1 MLIKLGGA
9 FLAGLRPE
17 GQNLI
22 LIVASNRVLSAIW
35 ARHLKRQDH
44 EVHVVTSQ
52 DDSVAFLCEHEPDV
66 IVLDVMLEDGSAIAT
81 ADFASY
87 RRPNTRI
94 VFVTR
99 STFFADGSLFQHIPN
114 TAAIIPERTNPS
126 DLAEIVAYH
135 GRAS

>member
-1 MLIKLGGA
+1 M
-9 FLAGLRPE
+9 
-17 GQNLI
+17 I
-22 LIVASNRVLSAIW
+22 LIVASNEELSHIW
-35 ARHLKRQDH
+35 ARHLERQGH
-44 EVHVVTSQ
+44 AVHVVTSQ
-52 DDSVAFLCEHEPDV
+52 DEAADFLCTKQPDV
-66 IVLDVMLEDGSAIAT
+66 LVLDVMLEDGSAIAT

-87 RRPNTRI
+87 RRPETRI

-114 TAAIIPERTNPS
+114 TAAIIPERTNPT

>member
-1 MLIKLGGA
+1 M
-9 FLAGLRPE
+9 
-17 GQNLI
+17 I
-22 LIVASNRVLSAIW
+22 LIVASNEELSQIW
-35 ARHLKRQDH
+35 ARHLERQGH

-52 DDSVAFLCEHEPDV
+52 DQAADFLCARKPEV
-66 IVLDVMLEDGSAIAT
+66 LVLDVMLEDGSAIAT

-87 RRPNTRI
+87 RRPETRI

-114 TAAIIPERTNPS
+114 TAAIIPERTNPT

>member
-1 MLIKLGGA
+1 M
-9 FLAGLRPE
+9 
-17 GQNLI
+17 I
-22 LIVASNRVLSAIW
+22 LIVASNSELSQIW
-35 ARHLKRQDH
+35 ASHLERQGH
-44 EVHVVTSQ
+44 GVHVVTSQ
-52 DDSVAFLCEHEPDV
+52 EQAAEFLCSEEPDV
-66 IVLDVMLEDGSAIAT
+66 LVLDVMLEDGSAIAT

-114 TAAIIPERTNPS
+114 TAAIIPERTNPN

>member
-1 MLIKLGGA
+1 M
-9 FLAGLRPE
+9 
-17 GQNLI
+17 I
-22 LIVASNRVLSAIW
+22 LIVASNEELSSVW
-35 ARHLKRQDH
+35 ARHLERQH
-44 EVHVVTSQ
+44 YGVHVVTSQ
-52 DDSVAFLCEHEPDV
+52 DDAVEFLCEEEPEV
-66 IVLDVMLEDGSAIAT
+66 LVLDVMLDDGSAIAT

-99 STFFADGSLFQHIPN
+99 SSFFSDGSLFQHIPN
-114 TAAIIPERTNPS
+114 TCAIIPERTDPT

>member
-1 MLIKLGGA
+1 M
-9 FLAGLRPE
+9 
-17 GQNLI
+17 I
-22 LIVASNRVLSAIW
+22 LIVASNPELSSLW
-35 ARHLKRQDH
+35 ARHLERQNH
-44 EVHVVTSQ
+44 VVHVVTSQ
-52 DDSVAFLCEHEPDV
+52 EEAVAYLCDHQPDV
-66 IVLDVMLEDGSAIAT
+66 LVLDVMLEDGSSVAT

-87 RRPNTRI
+87 RRPHTRI

-114 TAAIIPERTNPS
+114 TAAIIPERTNPT

>member
-1 MLIKLGGA
+1 M
-9 FLAGLRPE
+9 
-17 GQNLI
+17 I
-22 LIVASNRVLSAIW
+22 LIVASNSDLSRLW
-35 ARHLKRQDH
+35 ARHLERQGHD
-44 EVHVVTSQ
+44 VYVVTSQ
-52 DDSVAFLCEHEPDV
+52 EASVEFLCEHEPDV
-66 IVLDVMLEDGSAIAT
+66 LVLDVMLEDGSAIAT

-87 RRPNTRI
+87 RRPDTRI

-114 TAAIIPERTNPS
+114 TAAIIPERTNPN